1 MEKIPSRIL
10 DALNI
15 VHLIV
20 TLNVT
25 FFSVFNKAQ
34 SFDHMCLYFFS
45 SVNCLSIFE
54 CFANKAFV
62 SYLFNQQLSPNS
74 NHTKNLLNCI
84 AYPARRYPPI
94 LLILL

>member
-1 MEKIPSRIL
+1 MS
-10 DALNI
+10 
-15 VHLIV
+15 H
-20 TLNVT
+20 

-74 NHTKNLLNCI
+74 NHTKKKPVKLYSISGKKISPSFINPTI
-84 AYPARRYPPI
+84 EFDSMYKYI
-94 LLILL
+94 V